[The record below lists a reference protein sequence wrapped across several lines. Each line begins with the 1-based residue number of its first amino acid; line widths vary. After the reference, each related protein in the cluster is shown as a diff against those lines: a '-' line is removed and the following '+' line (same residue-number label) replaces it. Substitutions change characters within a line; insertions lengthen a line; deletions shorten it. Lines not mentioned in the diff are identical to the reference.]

1 MAATTSR
8 PGLRLDDRALAIAV
22 PVLGLLVRLAYAISR
37 RHDEVGGDAYYFHNQ
52 ANLIADGHGF
62 INPLVYAYADI
73 ERAAA
78 DHPPLYSAYLS
89 LWSLVGVRTP
99 LGHMVAS
106 ALMGTATVV
115 LVGAAGRRLGGA
127 RVGLLAATAAAVH
140 PNLWLWDGAL
150 LSETASAFTVA
161 LYLYLA
167 VRLIERPTAGRL
179 AAVGASIG
187 LASLARS
194 EMALLTV
201 GLVLLIPLL
210 PRAAGRARAR
220 AGAMGIFDRA
230 TATRVGAAA
239 VAMACLVA
247 VIVPWSAYNQ
257 GRFAHPVPLS
267 TGAGLV
273 LVSSN
278 CDLTY
283 EGPLIG
289 YWSFVCSVEGGL
301 QAGTDS
307 FDDASETD
315 RKLREVAT
323 DFAGE
328 HRDRLPA
335 VAAARL
341 GRVLALY
348 RPFQQV
354 GLLNQNEGV
363 PRWISEVNV
372 GTWYLFAGLAIV
384 GARRVRRQKVPLAAL
399 LAPLGTVLVVAV
411 LVYGIWRFRAP
422 ADVAVCLLAGVG
434 ADTLVRRLL
443 EGNLTAPAATSGLLG
458 RHGALAET
466 PAATVAE
473 TAAVPSTDR
482 RVTRRRPPE

>member
-1 MAATTSR
+1 MAETTTR

-22 PVLGLLVRLAYAISR
+22 PVLGLLVRLAYVISR

-62 INPLVYAYADI
+62 INPLVFAYADI

-78 DHPPLYSAYLS
+78 DHPPLYSAYLAV
-89 LWSLVGVRTP
+89 WSLLGVDTP

-106 ALMGTATVV
+106 ALLGTVTVV
-115 LVGAAGRRLGGA
+115 LVGAAGHRLGGS
-127 RVGLLAATAAAVH
+127 RVGILAATAAAVH
-140 PNLWLWDGAL
+140 PNLWLWDGML

-167 VRLIERPTAGRL
+167 VRFVETPTPPRL

-187 LASLARS
+187 LAALARS
-194 EMALLTV
+194 EMVLLTV
-201 GLVLLIPLL
+201 GLVTLVPLL
-210 PRAAGRARAR
+210 PRVVARARAR
-220 AGAMGIFDRA
+220 PGVLGVLDRV
-230 TATRVGAAA
+230 TATRVGAAGVA
-239 VAMACLVA
+239 VACLVL
-247 VIVPWSAYNQ
+247 VVVPWSAYNQ
-257 GRFAHPVPLS
+257 GRFTHPVPLS

-289 YWSFVCSVEGGL
+289 YWSFVCSVDGGL
-301 QAGTDS
+301 EAGTDP

-315 RKLREVAT
+315 RKLREVAI
-323 DFAGE
+323 DFA
-328 HRDRLPA
+328 RDHPDRIPY

-341 GRVLALY
+341 GRVVGLF

-372 GTWYLFAGLAIV
+372 GTWYLFAGLAVV
-384 GARRVRRQKVPLAAL
+384 GGRRLRREGVPIAALVTPLA
-399 LAPLGTVLVVAV
+399 TVLVVAV

-422 ADVAVCLLAGVG
+422 GDVAVCLLAAVG
-434 ADTLVRRLL
+434 ADALVRRFL
-443 EGNLTAPAATSGLLG
+443 EGDAPVPAPAEASS
-458 RHGALAET
+458 
-466 PAATVAE
+466 PAPV
-473 TAAVPSTDR
+473 R
-482 RVTRRRPPE
+482 RVTRRRAPEA